1 MRASFTG
8 PTTRRRLLLGAAAF
22 FVAGACG
29 GAHADEPSAP
39 PLYTE
44 TDLQFLH
51 HMIVHHE
58 QALTMSDLVPE
69 RTDRAG
75 FIRFARYVKRL
86 QAAEIAHMQS
96 LLRMAE
102 ERGQDVHAHHHHPH
116 GDPPMDGMLSSAQMQ
131 ALAEASGAEFER
143 LWLEGMIHHHQGA
156 IDMAMAQQR
165 HQRET
170 GRRPWGIDVLVE
182 EIILEQRAEIAR
194 MRAWLRDWD
203 LTDAAG

>member
-1 MRASFTG
+1 MHASATA
-8 PTTRRRLLLGAAAF
+8 TTRRRLLLGAASIVVLA
-22 FVAGACG
+22 ATGAG
-29 GAHADEPSAP
+29 GADELSRA

-44 TDLQFLH
+44 TDLEFLH

-58 QALTMSDLVPE
+58 QALTMSELVPE
-69 RTDRAG
+69 RTDRAE
-75 FIRFARYVKRL
+75 FIRFAGYVKRL
-86 QAAEIAHMQS
+86 QAAEIALMQS
-96 LLRMAE
+96 LLELAE
-102 ERGQDVHAHHHHPH
+102 ERGQNVHAHHHHLH

-131 ALAEASGAEFER
+131 ALAGASGAEFER

-182 EIILEQRAEIAR
+182 EIIIEQRAEITR
-194 MRAWLRDWD
+194 MQAWLRDWG
-203 LTDAAG
+203 LTDAEG